1 MNRVEIKIEE
11 LNPNKVI
18 VAFANKDYF
27 ADMLDGI
34 AHRYELD
41 MLVVY
46 KQIIAN
52 DDEGLTTRTIRMSEL
67 EELGLTIEGLDA
79 IAKANTASL
88 FPAVINDFFGMTVL
102 TNRTG
107 NLGASVILYS
117 DIVKQTA
124 DEMGSDI
131 YLIPSSIHEF
141 LAIPVEMVDTSE
153 LAETI
158 RSINGA
164 VVAGKDILSDHP
176 YLYRRKSGTLIAV

>member
-1 MNRVEIKIEE
+1 MFNEMKIEK

-46 KQIIAN
+46 KQIITN
-52 DDEGLTTRTIRMSEL
+52 DDEGLTTRTIGKSEMD
-67 EELGLTIEGLDA
+67 EIGLTIKGLDA
-79 IAKANTASL
+79 IAKANTAKL
-88 FPAVINDFFGMTVL
+88 FPAVVDDFFGMTVL
-102 TNRTG
+102 TNTIR

-117 DIVKQTA
+117 EIVKQTA
-124 DEMGSDI
+124 EAMGSDI

-141 LAIPVEMVDTSE
+141 LALPVEMVDTGE
-153 LAETI
+153 LTATI
-158 RSINGA
+158 RSINGS
-164 VVAGKDILSDHP
+164 VVTGKDILSDHP
-176 YLYRRKSGTLIAV
+176 YLYSREQERLIAV